1 MPFVLARSSPFSY
14 RCRACSRCCRGK
26 TIPVNPYE
34 IARLAEALGTTTTE
48 VLERFTAHAG
58 ATLAVREDATCVFLA
73 DGGCSVHAARP
84 LVCRLYPLGRRVDG
98 DGTERF
104 ATLEPH
110 PQSEG
115 VWGTDGTVDDYLR
128 AQDVARHVAAAAA
141 YAGVLR
147 MMVATLARA
156 PLPPDVRD
164 EATQRMSRPPVAAD
178 ESWLDLDAVVA
189 RRCAERNEP
198 VPADVDA
205 RARLH
210 VQALEEML
218 DALGC

>member
-14 RCRACSRCCRGK
+14 ECRACSRCCRGK

-34 IARLAEALGTTTTE
+34 IARIAEALGTTTTE
-48 VLERFTAHAG
+48 VLERFTAHGG
-58 ATLAVREDATCVFLA
+58 ATLAVREDATCVFLG

-110 PQSEG
+110 PKSAG
-115 VWGTDGTVDDYLR
+115 VWGTEGTIDDYLR
-128 AQDVARHVAAAAA
+128 TQDVGRHLAAAAA
-141 YAGVLR
+141 YVGVLR
-147 MMVATLARA
+147 RMVAMLART
-156 PLPPDVRD
+156 PLAQDVRD
-164 EATQRMSRPPVAAD
+164 EATERMSRRPVAAD
-178 ESWLDLDAVVA
+178 ESWLDLDVVVA
-189 RRCAERNEP
+189 RRCADRGET

-218 DALGC
+218 DELGS